1 MLAAGQGSDKIFA
14 GVRFVLCG
22 FDSVSEVQYR
32 SEIVR
37 RGGVDVGRYDSNC
50 THVIVSG
57 RVSDDPVCIAARKDG
72 ITLVSELWVDDC
84 IDFGTL
90 ADPNRVLYKPVKD
103 LNGIPGSESLTI
115 CLTGYQRQD
124 RDDIMKLVSLMG
136 ARFSKPLIANQV
148 THLICY
154 KFEGEKF
161 ELAKKVGIKLVNHRW
176 LEDCLRAWEILPI
189 DGYSKSG
196 WELEIL
202 EAQAMDTEEE
212 SEDGGRGAMRK
223 KSSTGSTNLQ
233 GGVPISTSLDVSIPT
248 KDELDR
254 NQNAIVDK
262 QSPNSQDLLMNDRS
276 FITTLHKESSNKK
289 SIGESCLNN
298 KIVEDLDHKNDAGM
312 EQAVGG
318 HVTVY
323 AQSNKDVSIQG
334 DTVLKMREK
343 YYLLIKRNTRISP
356 NLAATKERGSM
367 LNYSRRTT
375 PRKLVSAEPLSNLCG
390 SPQGILEE
398 NFMVHPNV
406 PQFGPGESKPHLKF
420 AGVTTMTEEGQSPLS
435 SCEVKL
441 LNRGCQGLEDRA
453 IHGPLASPVQFE
465 LNAAPLGEGI
475 HYELGASNSL
485 EKAAHTES
493 GEHQTVD
500 SSNFKILSLQ
510 KRSLKRV
517 QPFEKAKITN
527 NKDATCGD
535 LSNSPSKL
543 EPSKILDAGMSELH
557 DLPTREKAGACVAA
571 SLTGGKGPSDL
582 THVGDNLQSRD
593 NNIHL
598 TDQPNCTGTLVIDG
612 RMTNNISV
620 KEQPLGNNGDANI
633 SEANNEIKDMELP
646 QKVNHDEAHPS
657 MENVDTCKK
666 DDAKAASRMKKVGPK
681 RSSYRCTLSNKSG
694 KNDRNGT
701 SLDNI
706 ESSCS
711 YKRIC
716 ISNQS
721 SDKTGQAVRLRED
734 LRIGKEMA
742 EEQSEK
748 TGNAEDGLEAGKK
761 IFYEQNGTNPVP
773 EDDKIIEEAIEVE
786 NKDAVEV
793 ENNSVSARSIHNVAR
808 DRMESSNR
816 EAEGAHLP
824 ISGTKS
830 MDLDTNSS
838 DISMDSDK
846 ENKPIENINCKH
858 KLLGKNKKKSS
869 QRTRIDN
876 TNALRSTKC
885 AKIEKPTPACFILS
899 GHRLQRKEFQK
910 VIRHL
915 KGRLCRDSHQWSYQA
930 THFIVPD
937 PVRRTEK
944 FFAAAASGRW
954 ILKTDY
960 LTASNEA
967 GKFLDEESF
976 EWHRKGLTEDGAIS
990 LEAPRKWR
998 LLREQTGHG
1007 AFYGMRII
1015 VYGDCIAPTLDTL
1028 KRVVKAG
1035 DGIILATSP
1044 PYTRFLNSGVDY
1056 AVVSPSMPNTD
1067 IWVQEILRH
1076 EVPCVVADY
1085 LVEYVCKPGYSLER
1099 HVLYKTHAWAEKSV
1113 ANLLRLSE
1121 EIVTETSP
1129 SPDENSGDI
1138 DIDIDDLC
1146 CTVCGLQD
1154 RAEVMLICGDE
1165 NGTVGCGIGTHID
1178 CCDPP
1183 LNAIPEEDWFCP
1195 KCSNRGTS
1203 NVTVKN
1209 KRVKKSSSSKA
1220 K

>member
-1 MLAAGQGSDKIFA
+1 MLVAGECSDKIFA
-14 GVRFVLCG
+14 GVRFVLFG

-57 RVSDDPVCIAARKDG
+57 RVSDDPVCVAARKDG
-72 ITLVSELWVDDC
+72 MTLVTELWVDDC

-189 DGYSKSG
+189 DGYTTSG

-212 SEDGGRGAMRK
+212 SEDGGSGSMRK
-223 KSSTGSTNLQ
+223 ISGTGSTNLQ
-233 GGVPISTSLDVSIPT
+233 GGVSISTSLNVSIPAND
-248 KDELDR
+248 KLDR

-262 QSPNSQDLLMNDRS
+262 QSPNPQDLLMNDKS

-289 SIGESCLNN
+289 SSGESCLNS
-298 KIVEDLDHKNDAGM
+298 KIIEYLNHKNDGGM
-312 EQAVGG
+312 EQAVGD

-323 AQSNKDVSIQG
+323 AKSNKAVSIQG
-334 DTVLKMREK
+334 DTVLKNEGEI
-343 YYLLIKRNTRISP
+343 LPSDKRNIRISP
-356 NLAATKERGSM
+356 NLAATKESGM
-367 LNYSRRTT
+367 LNYSRRTI

-398 NFMVHPNV
+398 DFMVHPNV
-406 PQFGPGESKPHLKF
+406 PQFGPSESKPHLKF
-420 AGVTTMTEEGQSPLS
+420 AGVSAMTKKGQSPLS
-435 SCEVKL
+435 SGDL
-441 LNRGCQGLEDRA
+441 LNPGYQGLEARSV
-453 IHGPLASPVQFE
+453 HGPLTSPVRSE
-465 LNAAPLGEGI
+465 PNAAPMGEGI
-475 HYELGASNSL
+475 HYELGADNSL
-485 EKAAHTES
+485 EKGAHIES
-493 GEHQTVD
+493 GGHQNVD
-500 SSNFKILSLQ
+500 SSDLKIVSYQ

-517 QPFEKAKITN
+517 QPFEKARITN
-527 NKDATCGD
+527 SRDATGGD
-535 LSNSPSKL
+535 LANSPSKL
-543 EPSKILDAGMSELH
+543 EPSKTLDVQMSEQ
-557 DLPTREKAGACVAA
+557 DNLPTREKAGACVAA
-571 SLTGGKGPSDL
+571 SFTGAKASPDL

-593 NNIHL
+593 NTIPL
-598 TDQPNCTGTLVIDG
+598 TEQPNCTETLIIGG

-620 KEQPLGNNGDANI
+620 KEQPLGNNGDGNI
-633 SEANNEIKDMELP
+633 SDIANNEIKEMELP
-646 QKVNHDEAHPS
+646 QNVNHDVAHPS
-657 MENVDTCKK
+657 MENADTCKK
-666 DDAKAASRMKKVGPK
+666 DDVKAASRMKKVVPK
-681 RSSYRCTLSNKSG
+681 RSSYRRTLSNKSG
-694 KNDRNGT
+694 KKGTNGT
-701 SLDNI
+701 NLDKI
-706 ESSCS
+706 ESSGN
-711 YKRIC
+711 YNMY

-721 SDKTGQAVRLRED
+721 SDKPGQAVRLRED
-734 LRIGKEMA
+734 LSTEKETT
-742 EEQSEK
+742 EQQSEK
-748 TGNAEDGLEAGKK
+748 TGNAEDEQEVGKEF
-761 IFYEQNGTNPVP
+761 FYEQNPVP
-773 EDDKIIEEAIEVE
+773 EDDKKMKDAIEVE

-793 ENNSVSARSIHNVAR
+793 ENTSVSARSIHNVAR

-816 EAEGAHLP
+816 EVDEVPLP
-824 ISGTKS
+824 ISGSKS

-846 ENKPIENINCKH
+846 ENKPIENVNHNH
-858 KLLGKNKKKSS
+858 KLLGENKKKSAQS
-869 QRTRIDN
+869 TRIDD
-876 TNALRSTKC
+876 TNALRTTKC
-885 AKIEKPTPACFILS
+885 AKIEKPRPACFILS

-915 KGRLCRDSHQWSYQA
+915 SGRFCRDSHQWSYQA

-954 ILKTDY
+954 ILKADY

-990 LEAPRKWR
+990 LEAPHKWR
-998 LLREQTGHG
+998 LLRERTGHG

-1035 DGIILATSP
+1035 DGTILATSP

-1056 AVVSPSMPNTD
+1056 AVISPSMPSTD
-1067 IWVQEILRH
+1067 IWVQEFLRH
-1076 EVPCVVADY
+1076 EVPCIVADY
-1085 LVEYVCKPGYSLER
+1085 LVEYICKPGYTLER
-1099 HVLYKTHAWAEKSV
+1099 HVLYKTHAWAEKSF

-1121 EIVTETSP
+1121 ETATETSP
-1129 SPDENSGDI
+1129 SPEENNGDI
-1138 DIDIDDLC
+1138 DTDDLC
-1146 CTVCGLQD
+1146 CTVCGLPD

-1165 NGTVGCGIGTHID
+1165 NGIVGCGIGTHID

-1183 LNAIPEEDWFCP
+1183 LNAIPEEDWFCS

-1203 NVTVKN
+1203 NATVKS
-1209 KRVKKSSSSKA
+1209 KRAKKSSSSKV